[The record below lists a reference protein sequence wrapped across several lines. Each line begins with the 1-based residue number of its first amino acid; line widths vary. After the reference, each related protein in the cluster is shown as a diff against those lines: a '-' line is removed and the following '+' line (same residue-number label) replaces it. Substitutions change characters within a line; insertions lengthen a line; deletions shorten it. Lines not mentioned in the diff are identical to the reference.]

1 MGVKRI
7 KSIPRELR
15 PREKLLKL
23 GVEALTLAELIAVIL
38 TTGTRSQSVLAL
50 STQISKIILDKKKRN
65 NRRDKLGV
73 TKEDLQKIGI
83 GPHKIS
89 QVLAA
94 QEISARISLKEEVKI
109 TSPEAVYASSLEIIN
124 NEKESLLCFY
134 INARGEL
141 LKKEIVAVGS
151 LNKASVLPRE
161 IFVYMRELPVASI
174 ILVHNHPSGN
184 LEPSIDDILFTKR
197 VKKAGD
203 ILGVALLDHL
213 IVTNSGWKKIRF

>member
-1 MGVKRI
+1 VKRI
-7 KSIPRELR
+7 KSIPHELR

-23 GVEALTLAELIAVIL
+23 GVEALTLSELIAVLL
-38 TTGTRSQSVLAL
+38 TTGTRYQSVLAL
-50 STQISKIILDKKKRN
+50 SAQIAKIITEKKSKNYHKDKF
-65 NRRDKLGV
+65 GI
-73 TKEDLQKIGI
+73 TKEDLQKVGI

-89 QVLAA
+89 QILAA
-94 QEISARISLKEEVKI
+94 QEIGTRINVKDNVKI
-109 TSPEAVYASSLEIIN
+109 TSPEAVYANSLEIIN

-141 LKKEIVAVGS
+141 LKKEIVAIGS

-161 IFVYMRELPVASI
+161 IFVFMRELPVASI

-184 LEPSIDDILFTKR
+184 LEPSVDDILFTKR

-203 ILGVALLDHL
+203 ILGVVLLDHL
-213 IVTNSGWKKIRF
+213 IVTSSGWKKIRF